1 MKQTNFLKSFFLL
14 CALIVGSSS
23 VWGQEQ
29 TYSTCLFGGTHG
41 GSNNYT
47 TTWTATNGDF
57 SWSVAN
63 GNTNKNN
70 TEWDYVKFG
79 RRDYTSVG
87 KVTTSNKYSAA
98 ITKVVVT
105 IDAITANK
113 INSIKLYTSSNN
125 TTWTEAGTFT
135 KATGAQ
141 SVTLSSPT
149 SDLYY
154 KVEFD
159 CASGSSNGLISVSKI
174 EYKYS
179 ADGSKSTTTTVSPT
193 DWTFNLAEGVN
204 NTKALSATVT
214 NDENDSEIVGATVTW
229 ESSNEDVATVNSSG
243 VVAPVGVGTATITA
257 TYAGVAKKWAE
268 SSGTCAV
275 TVENVFSTID
285 LTSTASLSFTDF
297 SVLDNSTS
305 AYYYDDDDIDF
316 DGSDGKSY
324 RWKLKDASNQ
334 YTTSTTMRLKP
345 NSGYVKFPS
354 VTSTYGYV
362 VNIAYTSGGTGK
374 PSIND
379 GETTTTIE
387 NNTDF
392 IVSKATA
399 PLNIMNSSNNVI
411 TISRITITP
420 AKILAPTIAL
430 AAGTYKTA
438 QTTKLTN
445 VAGFGYIYY
454 TTDGSDPTAGGGTL
468 YTTDDDIAI
477 NNGLTL
483 KAAVKHGTD
492 WGYVSEATYVI
503 KPDAPVLGTDPGD
516 FYDDFTL
523 TVTAGDGLTI
533 RYTTDGTEPTTSST
547 LYETGVEISCN
558 AGESVT
564 VKAKAFDTYNNASDM
579 VSATYSKIKHTATMS
594 FASTSLTVK
603 TTSGPVTETLPTLT
617 VASEDGDASDAESAV
632 YYSSSDTETATVN
645 ALTGAVTAVKAG
657 TVTITAAISDNINWY
672 NVSTSYS
679 LTLGYSDAEVEFEN
693 SSKTVTYGETFNGFT
708 ATKTTTASLTYTS
721 SNPKVATVVA
731 GTGAVTILSVGET
744 TITASA
750 PEQNPYN
757 AGEASYTLTV
767 NEITSYPTALQTI
780 LDEKFSK
787 LTNNNN
793 AASAANCDVSGW
805 TLSNTYQYSGGAL
818 RIATSS
824 SGSATTPV
832 LVMSGTKATLKFK
845 ARGWDSDELQ
855 ITISGTNCQV
865 DGKTSQTITNL
876 PYNEFTEKT
885 FEITKT
891 DDNPKI
897 VFSAS
902 GSKRVIIDDVLVEVN
917 VQTVPVTINASGLTS
932 FCSPYKLDLDDE
944 ASQCEAWAISSYDV
958 DNKKINFQKVTGVVP
973 ANTPLILMGEE
984 GEKTMA
990 VCQDENEEGVAPSPN
1005 KLRGFISP
1013 TYYAGPTAAETYFGL
1028 VKSTGN
1034 FKKMNAGT
1042 IPAGKA
1048 VLVMDT
1054 DDAKNLDFSDG
1065 SKFTFF
1071 FEESTETD
1079 GIRTTNVN
1087 VQVFDGN
1094 YYNLAGQRV
1103 SENYKG
1109 VVIYNGKKII
1119 KK

>member
-14 CALIVGSSS
+14 FALIVGSSS
-23 VWGQEQ
+23 VWGSVGE
-29 TYSTCLFGGTHG
+29 YDFSSG
-41 GSNNYT
+41 GSSSGTGTSLTITWDTNFCTILQEKGTGQTSVSSSYITAPRWYQGNKVTFTPKDGYT
-47 TTWTATNGDF
+47 ITEIVIAHATDKTGATMTATTGSVSKEKDNTKTTWTG
-57 SWSVAN
+57 
-63 GNTNKNN
+63 
-70 TEWDYVKFG
+70 
-79 RRDYTSVG
+79 
-87 KVTTSNKYSAA
+87 
-98 ITKVVVT
+98 T
-105 IDAITANK
+105 I
-113 INSIKLYTSSNN
+113 TSS
-125 TTWTEAGTFT
+125 GTLVLT
-135 KATGAQ
+135 MGSQ
-141 SVTLSSPT
+141 CRP
-149 SDLYY
+149 SDLTITYTY
-154 KVEFD
+154 TP
-159 CASGSSNGLISVSKI
+159 
-174 EYKYS
+174 
-179 ADGSKSTTTTVSPT
+179 ADGSKPTTTTVSPT
-193 DWTFNLAEGVN
+193 NWTFNLADGV

-214 NDENDSEIVGATVTW
+214 NDENDSEIGGATVTW
-229 ESSNEDVATVNSSG
+229 ESSDEDVATVNSSG
-243 VVAPVGVGTATITA
+243 VVTPKAVGTATITA
-257 TYAGVAKKWAE
+257 TYAGVAETWAE

-275 TVENVFSTID
+275 TVEEVYSTID
-285 LTSTASLSFTDF
+285 IDAKNTLSFTNF
-297 SVLDNSTS
+297 SPVATSYNNEENEKIFIGSDTKNYKWKTKIVKKASTNATALQMGTS
-305 AYYYDDDDIDF
+305 AT
-316 DGSDGKSY
+316 SY
-324 RWKLKDASNQ
+324 I
-334 YTTSTTMRLKP
+334 
-345 NSGYVKFPS
+345 KFPEIK
-354 VTSTYGYV
+354 STYGYV
-362 VNIAYTSGGTGK
+362 VNIAYTSGGSGK

-392 IVSKATA
+392 IVSKTTA

-411 TISRITITP
+411 TISSITITP

-438 QTTKLTN
+438 RTTKLTN
-445 VAGFGYIYY
+445 VAGFGDIYY

-468 YTTDDDIAI
+468 YNTDDDIAI

-483 KAAVKHGTD
+483 KAAVKNGTD

-503 KPDAPVLGTDPGD
+503 KPDAPVLGTTSGN

-523 TVTAGDGLTI
+523 TITAGDGLTI
-533 RYTTDGTEPTTSST
+533 RYTTDGSEPTTSST
-547 LYETGVEISCN
+547 LYETGVEISCK
-558 AGESVT
+558 ADESVT
-564 VKAKAFDTYNNASDM
+564 VRAKAFDTYNNASDM

-594 FASTSLTVK
+594 FDPASLTVK
-603 TTSGPVTETLPTLT
+603 TTSGAVAETLPTLT
-617 VASEDGDASDAESAV
+617 VTSEDGDASDAKSAV
-632 YYSSSDTETATVN
+632 RYSSNDTETATVD
-645 ALTGAVTAVKAG
+645 ALTGEVTAVKAG
-657 TVTITAAISDNINWY
+657 TVIITAAISDNINWY

-767 NEITSYPTALQTI
+767 NEVTSYPTALQTI

-787 LTNNNN
+787 IANTSGGNIS
-793 AASAANCDVSGW
+793 ASNCDYTGW
-805 TLSNTYQYSGGAL
+805 TN
-818 RIATSS
+818 
-824 SGSATTPV
+824 
-832 LVMSGTKATLKFK
+832 
-845 ARGWDSDELQ
+845 
-855 ITISGTNCQV
+855 ITRTQGFADHYVQ
-865 DGKTSQTITNL
+865 L
-876 PYNEFTEKT
+876 
-885 FEITKT
+885 
-891 DDNPKI
+891 
-897 VFSAS
+897 AS
-902 GSKRVIIDDVLVEVN
+902 GSGAGSMSTGNLSSLVVGATISLSAKGKAASNTLTLTPTNCTLDKTSINTTTSWDTYTFNVTAVSGTPSITFGAAKDKQVYLDDILISVN

-932 FCSPYKLDLDDE
+932 FCSPYKLNLDDE

-958 DNKKINFQKVTGVVP
+958 DNKKINFKKATGIVP

-990 VCQDENEEGVAPSPN
+990 VCQDENEDGVAPSPN
-1005 KLRGFISP
+1005 ILRGFISP
-1013 TYYAGPTAAETYFGL
+1013 TYYAGPTVAETYFGL

-1048 VLVMDT
+1048 VLVMNT
-1054 DDAKNLDFSDG
+1054 DDADNLDFSDG

-1103 SENYKG
+1103 SEDYKG

>member
-14 CALIVGSSS
+14 FALIVGSSS

-47 TTWTATNGDF
+47 DTWTATNGGF
-57 SWSVAN
+57 LWSVAN

-79 RRDYTSVG
+79 RKNTTSVG
-87 KVTTSNKYSAA
+87 KVTTSAAYSAA

-105 IDAITANK
+105 IDAITADK

-141 SVTLSSPT
+141 SVSLSSPT

-193 DWTFNLAEGVN
+193 DWTFNLADGVN
-204 NTKALSATVT
+204 TKTLSAMVT
-214 NDENDSEIVGATVTW
+214 NDEDDSEIDGATVTW
-229 ESSNEDVATVNSSG
+229 ESSDEDVATVNSSG
-243 VVAPVGVGTATITA
+243 VVTPKAVGTATITA
-257 TYAGVAKKWAE
+257 TYAGVAKTWAE

-316 DGSDGKSY
+316 DGSDGKYY

-354 VTSTYGYV
+354 VKSTYGYV
-362 VNIAYTSGGTGK
+362 VNIAYTSGGSGK

-445 VAGFGYIYY
+445 VAGFGDIYY

-468 YTTDDDIAI
+468 YNTDDDIAI

-483 KAAVKHGTD
+483 KAAVKYGTD

-503 KPDAPVLGTDPGD
+503 KPDAPVLGTTSGN

-523 TVTAGDGLTI
+523 TITAGDGLTI
-533 RYTTDGTEPTTSST
+533 RYTTDGSEPTTSST
-547 LYETGVEISCN
+547 LYTTTGVEISCN

-564 VKAKAFDTYNNASDM
+564 VKAKAFDTYNNVSDM

-617 VASEDGDASDAESAV
+617 VASEDGDASDAKSAV
-632 YYSSSDTETATVN
+632 RYSSSDTETATVDE
-645 ALTGAVTAVKAG
+645 LTGAVTAVKAG

-708 ATKTTTASLTYTS
+708 ANKTTTASLTYTS

-731 GTGAVTILSVGET
+731 GTGVVTILSVGET

-757 AGEASYTLTV
+757 AGEASYTLTI
-767 NEITSYPTALQTI
+767 NEVTSYPTALQTI

-787 LTNNNN
+787 IANTSGNNI
-793 AASAANCDVSGW
+793 SANNCDYTGW
-805 TLSNTYQYSGGAL
+805 TN
-818 RIATSS
+818 
-824 SGSATTPV
+824 
-832 LVMSGTKATLKFK
+832 
-845 ARGWDSDELQ
+845 
-855 ITISGTNCQV
+855 ITRVQGFADHYVQ
-865 DGKTSQTITNL
+865 L
-876 PYNEFTEKT
+876 
-885 FEITKT
+885 
-891 DDNPKI
+891 
-897 VFSAS
+897 AS
-902 GSKRVIIDDVLVEVN
+902 GSGAGSMSTGNLSSLVVGATISLRAKGKAASNTLTLTPTNCTLDKTSINTTTSWDTYTFNVTAVSGTPSITFGAAKEKQVYLDDILISVN

-932 FCSPYKLDLDDE
+932 FCSPYKLDLNDE

-958 DNKKINFQKVTGVVP
+958 DKKKINFQKVTGVVP

-990 VCQDENEEGVAPSPN
+990 VCQDENEDGVAPSPN

-1013 TYYAGPTAAETYFGL
+1013 TYYAGPTEETYFGL

-1048 VLVMDT
+1048 VLVMNT
-1054 DDAKNLDFSDG
+1054 DDANNLDFSDG

-1103 SENYKG
+1103 SEDYKG

>member
-14 CALIVGSSS
+14 FALLVGSSS

-41 GSNNYT
+41 GATSYT
-47 TTWTATNGDF
+47 DTWTATNGDF

-70 TEWDYVKFG
+70 GEWDYVKFG
-79 RRDYTSVG
+79 RKNNTSVG
-87 KVTTSNKYSAA
+87 KVTTSAAYSAA

-105 IDAITANK
+105 IDAITADK

-125 TTWTEAGTFT
+125 TTWTEAGTFA

-141 SVTLSSPT
+141 SVSLSSPT
-149 SDLYY
+149 SNLYY

-179 ADGSKSTTTTVSPT
+179 ADGSKPTTTTVSPT

-204 NTKALSATVT
+204 TKALSATVT
-214 NDENDSEIVGATVTW
+214 NDEDDSEIDGATVTW
-229 ESSNEDVATVNSSG
+229 ESSDEDVATVSSSG
-243 VVAPVGVGTATITA
+243 VVTPKAVGTATITA
-257 TYAGVAKKWAE
+257 TYAGVAKTWAE

-275 TVENVFSTID
+275 TVEEVYSTID
-285 LTSTASLSFTDF
+285 IDAKNTLSFTNF
-297 SVLDNSTS
+297 SPVATSYNNEENEKIFIGSDTKNYKWKTKIVKKANATATALQMGTS
-305 AYYYDDDDIDF
+305 AT
-316 DGSDGKSY
+316 SY
-324 RWKLKDASNQ
+324 I
-334 YTTSTTMRLKP
+334 
-345 NSGYVKFPS
+345 KFPEI
-354 VTSTYGYV
+354 TSTYGYV
-362 VNIAYTSGGTGK
+362 VNIAYTSYGGK

-392 IVSKATA
+392 IVSKAIA

-411 TISRITITP
+411 TISSITITP

-445 VAGFGYIYY
+445 VAGFGDIYY
-454 TTDGSDPTAGGGTL
+454 TTDGSDPTAGGGML

-483 KAAVKHGTD
+483 KAAVKYGTD

-503 KPDAPVLGTDPGD
+503 KPDAPVLKTPSGN
-516 FYDDFTL
+516 FYDNFTL
-523 TVTAGDGLTI
+523 TITAGDGLTI
-533 RYTTDGTEPTTSST
+533 RYTTDGSEPTTSST
-547 LYETGVEISCN
+547 PYTTGVEISCN
-558 AGESVT
+558 ADESVT

-594 FASTSLTVK
+594 FAPTSLTVK
-603 TTSGPVTETLPTLT
+603 TTSGAVAETLPTLT
-617 VASEDGDASDAESAV
+617 VASEDGDVSDAESAV
-632 YYSSSDTETATVN
+632 RYSSGDTETATVD

-731 GTGAVTILSVGET
+731 ETGAVTILSVGET

-767 NEITSYPTALQTI
+767 NEVTSYPTALQTI

-787 LTNNNN
+787 LTTNNT

-805 TLSNTYQYSGGAL
+805 TLNNTYQYSGGAL

-832 LVMSGTKATLKFK
+832 LVMSGTKATLTFK

-876 PYNEFTEKT
+876 PYNAFTEKT

-902 GSKRVIIDDVLVEVN
+902 GGKRVIIDDVLVEVN

-958 DNKKINFQKVTGVVP
+958 DNKKINFQKVTGIVP

-990 VCQDENEEGVAPSPN
+990 VCQDENEDGVAPSPN
-1005 KLRGFISP
+1005 ILRGFISP

-1054 DDAKNLDFSDG
+1054 DDADNLDFSDG

-1103 SENYKG
+1103 SEDYKG

>member
-14 CALIVGSSS
+14 FALIVGSSS
-23 VWGQEQ
+23 VWGSVGE
-29 TYSTCLFGGTHG
+29 YDFSSG
-41 GSNNYT
+41 GSSSGTGTSLTITWDTNFCTILQEKGTGQTNVSSSYITAPRWYQGHNVTFTPKDGYT
-47 TTWTATNGDF
+47 ITEIVIAHATDKTGATMTATTGSVSKEKDNTKTTWTG
-57 SWSVAN
+57 
-63 GNTNKNN
+63 
-70 TEWDYVKFG
+70 
-79 RRDYTSVG
+79 
-87 KVTTSNKYSAA
+87 
-98 ITKVVVT
+98 T
-105 IDAITANK
+105 I
-113 INSIKLYTSSNN
+113 TSS
-125 TTWTEAGTFT
+125 GTLVLT
-135 KATGAQ
+135 MGSQ
-141 SVTLSSPT
+141 CRP
-149 SDLYY
+149 SDLTITYTY
-154 KVEFD
+154 TP
-159 CASGSSNGLISVSKI
+159 S
-174 EYKYS
+174 
-179 ADGSKSTTTTVSPT
+179 DGSKPTTTTVSPT
-193 DWTFNLAEGVN
+193 NWTFNLADGF
-204 NTKALSATVT
+204 NTKTLSATVT
-214 NDENDSEIVGATVTW
+214 KDEDDSEIVGATVTW
-229 ESSNEDVATVNSSG
+229 ESSDEDVATVSSSG
-243 VVAPVGVGTATITA
+243 VVTPKAVGTATITA
-257 TYAGVAKKWAE
+257 TYAGAAKTWAE

-275 TVENVFSTID
+275 TVEEVYSTID
-285 LTSTASLSFTDF
+285 IDAKNTLSFTNF
-297 SVLDNSTS
+297 SPVATSYNYEENEKIFIGSDTKNYKWKTKIVKKASTNATDLQMGTS
-305 AYYYDDDDIDF
+305 AT
-316 DGSDGKSY
+316 SY
-324 RWKLKDASNQ
+324 I
-334 YTTSTTMRLKP
+334 
-345 NSGYVKFPS
+345 KFPEI
-354 VTSTYGYV
+354 TSTYGYV
-362 VNIAYTSGGTGK
+362 VNIAYISGGSGK

-379 GETTTTIE
+379 GETTTTID

-399 PLNIMNSSNNVI
+399 PLNIMNSSSNMI
-411 TISRITITP
+411 TISSITITP

-445 VAGFGYIYY
+445 VAGFGDIYY

-483 KAAVKHGTD
+483 KAAVKYGTD

-503 KPDAPVLGTDPGD
+503 KPDAPVLGTASGN

-523 TVTAGDGLTI
+523 TITAGDGLTI
-533 RYTTDGTEPTTSST
+533 RYTTDGSEPTTSST
-547 LYETGVEISCN
+547 PYTKVVEISCN
-558 AGESVT
+558 ADESVT

-594 FASTSLTVK
+594 FAPTSLTVK
-603 TTSGPVTETLPTLT
+603 TTSGEVTEKLPTLT
-617 VASEDGDASDAESAV
+617 VASEDGDASDAKSAV
-632 YYSSSDTETATVN
+632 RYSSNDTETATVDE
-645 ALTGAVTAVKAG
+645 LTGAVTAVKAG
-657 TVTITAAISDNINWY
+657 TVIITAAISDNINWY
-672 NVSTSYS
+672 DVSKSYS

-750 PEQNPYN
+750 PEENPYN

-767 NEITSYPTALQTI
+767 NEVTSYPTALQTI
-780 LDEKFSK
+780 LDEQFSK
-787 LTNNNN
+787 IANTSGNNISASNCDYIGWTNITRVQGYADHYVQLASNSGAGSMSTGNLSSLVVGATISLRAKGK
-793 AASAANCDVSGW
+793 AASN
-805 TLSNTYQYSGGAL
+805 TLTL
-818 RIATSS
+818 
-824 SGSATTPV
+824 TP
-832 LVMSGTKATLKFK
+832 
-845 ARGWDSDELQ
+845 
-855 ITISGTNCQV
+855 TNCTL
-865 DGKTSQTITNL
+865 DKTSINTTTSWDTYTFNVTAVSETPSIT
-876 PYNEFTEKT
+876 FGAAKEKQVYL
-885 FEITKT
+885 
-891 DDNPKI
+891 DDI
-897 VFSAS
+897 LIS
-902 GSKRVIIDDVLVEVN
+902 VN

-932 FCSPYKLDLDDE
+932 FCSPYKLNLDDE

-958 DNKKINFQKVTGVVP
+958 DNKKINFKKVTGIVP

-990 VCQDENEEGVAPSPN
+990 VCQDENEDGVVPSPN
-1005 KLRGFISP
+1005 ILRGFISP

-1054 DDAKNLDFSDG
+1054 DDANNLDFSDG

-1079 GIRTTNVN
+1079 GIRTTKVN

-1103 SENYKG
+1103 SEDYKG